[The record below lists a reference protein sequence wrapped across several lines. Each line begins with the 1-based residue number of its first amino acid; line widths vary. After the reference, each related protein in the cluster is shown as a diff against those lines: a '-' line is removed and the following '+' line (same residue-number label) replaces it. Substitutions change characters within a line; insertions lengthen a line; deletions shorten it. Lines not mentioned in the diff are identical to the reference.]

1 MLRVIKGRRQNRSTN
16 VVDFQ
21 KALAQKRLRLVKE
34 STAKDV
40 DKKKQPPDHN
50 K

>member
-1 MLRVIKGRRQNRSTN
+1 MLRVIKGQRKERSSN

-21 KALAQKRLRLVKE
+21 KALAQKRLKLVE
-34 STAKDV
+34 TGA
-40 DKKKQPPDHN
+40 DKKKQPPEPA

>member
-1 MLRVIKGRRQNRSTN
+1 MLRVIKGRQQNRSSN

-21 KALAQKRLRLVKE
+21 KALAQKRLRLIKE
-34 STAKDV
+34 STVDA
-40 DKKKQPPDHN
+40 DKKKQPPEPA

>member
-1 MLRVIKGRRQNRSTN
+1 MLRVIKGRRQDRSTN

-21 KALAQKRLRLVKE
+21 KALAQKKLKLIE
-34 STAKDV
+34 ASTTDV
-40 DKKKQPPDHN
+40 DKKKQPPEPA